1 MRVAQAIKAAAVVE
15 RGGSVS
21 IAEFGRSSGQGI
33 EGLLDGPPHLIG
45 AVMGICRAKEIGGEH
60 IIESIDENDVYSIA
74 GVRIIGDAVIDDTH
88 KSYTKIS
95 NISIQR
101 AARPVVTCRMRPLND
116 HLHITCILDV
126 MASHDD

>member
-1 MRVAQAIKAAAVVE
+1 MRVAQAIKAVAVVE

-88 KSYTKIS
+88 K
-95 NISIQR
+95 
-101 AARPVVTCRMRPLND
+101 
-116 HLHITCILDV
+116 
-126 MASHDD
+126 